1 MEIRTIFD
9 SRHCSP
15 EKMQKVNLFA
25 TTRFFCNLYCLEPGQ
40 AQEPHCHG
48 GSDKLVIVLEGRG
61 RVQVGDDREE
71 LGPGQAA
78 VAPAGTIHGVENVT
92 SERLILL
99 VFLAPPPH

>member
-1 MEIRTIFD
+1 MEKRIIFD
-9 SRHCSP
+9 YRRFSP
-15 EKMQKVNLFA
+15 EKMQEVNLFA

-40 AQEPHCHG
+40 VQQPHCHG
-48 GSDKLVIVLEGRG
+48 ESDKLVIVLEGRG
-61 RVQVGDDREE
+61 CFQVGDDKEE

-78 VAPAGTIHGVENVT
+78 VAPAGTIHGIENGT